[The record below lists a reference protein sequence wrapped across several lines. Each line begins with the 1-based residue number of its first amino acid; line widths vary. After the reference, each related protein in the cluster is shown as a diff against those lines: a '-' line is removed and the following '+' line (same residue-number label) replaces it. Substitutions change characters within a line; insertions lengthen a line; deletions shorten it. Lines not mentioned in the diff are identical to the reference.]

1 MEDLFTLVVFSSI
14 ALGVLLFVG
23 LGWLWRGRPAEDITD
38 KGRYERIAIQ
48 MEIEESEIPLML
60 KAANE
65 YRRKRGKPQISR
77 DDYEGGIELEQ
88 LQILTEAQKQL
99 GATTAGNSGRDP
111 RGF

>member
-1 MEDLFTLVVFSSI
+1 MESLFVVVVFSSI
-14 ALGVLLFVG
+14 ALVVLLLVG
-23 LGWLWRGRPAEDITD
+23 LGWLWRGRSADEITD

-60 KAANE
+60 AAANE
-65 YRRKRGKPQISR
+65 YRRKRGIPQISR
-77 DDYEGGIELEQ
+77 DDYESGIELEQ

-99 GATTAGNSGRDP
+99 GARDAGNSGRDP